1 MTPHIK
7 ILILNW
13 NGKELLKPC
22 MESVLKIDFENY
34 SVLVIDNGSRDN
46 SLEMVKENYTQVEC
60 LALDKNYGFGPA
72 YNLAFKHLQSSKTDY
87 YLIINNDTTVEPNL
101 LEKLLEGVDKFG
113 AEHLY
118 CPIIH
123 YLEYPNKIWFAGGNV
138 NLKLGQ
144 LTHVGIRQENKG
156 QYSEMTKTGYATGCC
171 IFSTPETIQ
180 KLNGFD
186 GDFNMYAE
194 DVDLCLRGKGMGIDS
209 ILIPEA
215 KIYHKVSAS
224 IGGEFSISKLKRK
237 LKSIMQLMSKH
248 CTKAEVIMGFPLYL
262 FRSSFLG
269 LYNSISSLKK

>member
-1 MTPHIK
+1 MNPHIK
-7 ILILNW
+7 LLILNW
-13 NGKELLKPC
+13 NGADLTNQCLA
-22 MESVLKIDFENY
+22 SVETLSYDNY
-34 SVLVIDNGSRDN
+34 STMVIDNASSDN
-46 SLEMVKENYTQVEC
+46 SIEIIHGNYPLVEV

-171 IFSTPETIQ
+171 IFTSPETIQ

-194 DVDLCLRGKGMGIDS
+194 DVDLCLRGKAMGIDS